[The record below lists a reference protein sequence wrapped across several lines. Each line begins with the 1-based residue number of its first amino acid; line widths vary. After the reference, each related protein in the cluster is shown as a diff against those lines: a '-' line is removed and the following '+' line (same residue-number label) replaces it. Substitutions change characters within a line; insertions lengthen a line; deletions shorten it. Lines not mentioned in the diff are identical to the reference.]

1 MSIYLNSGSD
11 SSMVA
16 QLARLGTELALSN
29 QRLSTAQ
36 RINQASDD
44 PSGVV
49 AVAQYDQ
56 TLAEIEA
63 TTRNG
68 ERIQSMIETAD
79 GAMSQIASLVGTI
92 QSNALLASGSTVT
105 AEQRSAYQAEIDAAV
120 DAIDTIVNTTTFND
134 ERLLDG
140 SIGYRTSGVDS
151 AKLADVRVN
160 SANTSGG
167 SVSLEVA
174 LASAAEKAVVSYSNG
189 NLTDDVTLS
198 LTGNNGTEA
207 FTFASGSTI
216 SDLETAINAQSD
228 ATGVEAEVDGGTL
241 HLRSSDYGSAQSVSV
256 NVTAGTFAMDGA
268 VTSDTGVDATVTVNG
283 QSATADGLQV
293 YFSGGDTSVRL
304 SLQESFGTG
313 APASTTFSV
322 TGGGANW
329 ALNANPANA
338 IRTGL
343 SSLNSS
349 FLGNDTLGY
358 LSSLKSGG
366 ANALSSGNYQQAA
379 NIASK
384 ASSLVAADRARL
396 GAVSTY
402 TVGATLSALSSTQAA
417 VTDARSSIMDV
428 DYAAE
433 TANNNRLQV
442 LMEATTSLLGGMSGS
457 ANTVLSLLATL

>member
-1 MSIYLNSGSD
+1 
-11 SSMVA
+11 
-16 QLARLGTELALSN
+16 
-29 QRLSTAQ
+29 
-36 RINQASDD
+36 
-44 PSGVV
+44 
-49 AVAQYDQ
+49 
-56 TLAEIEA
+56 
-63 TTRNG
+63 
-68 ERIQSMIETAD
+68 
-79 GAMSQIASLVGTI
+79 
-92 QSNALLASGSTVT
+92 
-105 AEQRSAYQAEIDAAV
+105 
-120 DAIDTIVNTTTFND
+120 
-134 ERLLDG
+134 
-140 SIGYRTSGVDS
+140 
-151 AKLADVRVN
+151 
-160 SANTSGG
+160 
-167 SVSLEVA
+167 
-174 LASAAEKAVVSYSNG
+174 
-189 NLTDDVTLS
+189 
-198 LTGNNGTEA
+198 
-207 FTFASGSTI
+207 
-216 SDLETAINAQSD
+216 
-228 ATGVEAEVDGGTL
+228 
-241 HLRSSDYGSAQSVSV
+241 
-256 NVTAGTFAMDGA
+256 VTAGTFAMDGA

-338 IRTGL
+338 ICTGL

-417 VTDARSSIMDV
+417 VTDARGSIMDV

-433 TANNNRLQV
+433 TANNNRLQI
-442 LMEATTSLLGGMSGS
+442 LMEATTSLLGGVGGS

>member
-1 MSIYLNSGSD
+1 
-11 SSMVA
+11 MVG
-16 QLARLGTELALSN
+16 QLTRLGTELALSN

-56 TLAEIEA
+56 GLAQLDA
-63 TTRNG
+63 AMRNG
-68 ERIQSMIETAD
+68 ERIQSVIETAD
-79 GAMSQIASLVGTI
+79 GAMSQVASLLGTI
-92 QSNALLASGSTVT
+92 QSTSLLASGSTVT
-105 AEQRSAYQAEIDAAV
+105 AEERGAYQAQIDAAV
-120 DAIDTIVNTTTFND
+120 DAIDTIVNTTTFNG
-134 ERLLDG
+134 ERILDG

-160 SANTSGG
+160 SASTSGG
-167 SVSLEVA
+167 SVSMDVA
-174 LASAAEKAVVSYSNG
+174 LVAAAEKAGISYSNG
-189 NLTDDVTLS
+189 NLTDDVTLA
-198 LTGNNGTEA
+198 LTGNNGTVA

-216 SDLETAINAQSD
+216 STLETAINAQSD
-228 ATGVEAEVDGGTL
+228 ATGVEADVDGGTL
-241 HLRSSDYGSAQSVSV
+241 HLRSSDYGSDESVSV
-256 NVTAGTFAMDGA
+256 NVTAGTFVMDGPT
-268 VTSDTGVDATVTVNG
+268 TSDTGVDATVTVNG
-283 QSATADGLQV
+283 QSATSDGLQV
-293 YFSGGDTSVRL
+293 YFSSGETSVRF

-322 TGGGANW
+322 TGGGASW
-329 ALNANPANA
+329 ALDANPANA
-338 IRTGL
+338 INVGV

-379 NIASK
+379 NIAGK
-384 ASSLVAADRARL
+384 ASSLVATERARL

-402 TVGATLSALSSTQAA
+402 TVGATLSSLSSTQAA
-417 VTDARSSIMDV
+417 LTGARSNIMDV

-433 TANNNRLQV
+433 TANNNRLQI
-442 LMEATTSLLGGMSGS
+442 LMEVTTSLLGGMSSS
-457 ANTVLSLLATL
+457 ASSILSLLAG

>member
-151 AKLADVRVN
+151 AKLADVRVKE
-160 SANTSGG
+160 GG
-167 SVSLEVA
+167 CQLFQREFDGRCD
-174 LASAAEKAVVSYSNG
+174 VV
-189 NLTDDVTLS
+189 
-198 LTGNNGTEA
+198 
-207 FTFASGSTI
+207 
-216 SDLETAINAQSD
+216 
-228 ATGVEAEVDGGTL
+228 VDG
-241 HLRSSDYGSAQSVSV
+241 
-256 NVTAGTFAMDGA
+256 
-268 VTSDTGVDATVTVNG
+268 
-283 QSATADGLQV
+283 
-293 YFSGGDTSVRL
+293 
-304 SLQESFGTG
+304 
-313 APASTTFSV
+313 
-322 TGGGANW
+322 
-329 ALNANPANA
+329 
-338 IRTGL
+338 
-343 SSLNSS
+343 
-349 FLGNDTLGY
+349 
-358 LSSLKSGG
+358 
-366 ANALSSGNYQQAA
+366 
-379 NIASK
+379 
-384 ASSLVAADRARL
+384 
-396 GAVSTY
+396 
-402 TVGATLSALSSTQAA
+402 
-417 VTDARSSIMDV
+417 
-428 DYAAE
+428 
-433 TANNNRLQV
+433 
-442 LMEATTSLLGGMSGS
+442 
-457 ANTVLSLLATL
+457 